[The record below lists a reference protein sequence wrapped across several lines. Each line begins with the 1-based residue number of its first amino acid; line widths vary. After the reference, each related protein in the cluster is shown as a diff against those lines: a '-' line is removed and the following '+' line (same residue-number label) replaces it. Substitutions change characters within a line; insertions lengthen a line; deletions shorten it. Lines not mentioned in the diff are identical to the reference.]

1 MERQMMDS
9 ATAAQAIHG
18 ALRGPNAWFSGV
30 STDSRSLS
38 PGDLFVA
45 IKGERFDG
53 NDFVSQAFARG
64 ATAAIVAADRAAEI
78 SATLRGSAAGTML
91 CVSDPTKS
99 LGALATFW
107 RRRFS
112 LPVVGI
118 AGSNG
123 KTTVKEMTAA
133 ILRAAFGDANVLAT
147 SGNLNNEIGLPLTV
161 LRLHA
166 GHRAASIEIGMNHPG
181 ETAILSAIASP
192 SIGVINNA
200 QREHQEFMH
209 SVADVAAEHAS
220 LLGILPYRG
229 HAVIN
234 ADDDYAAFWRDVVAR
249 RNADG
254 AALVVRDFGL
264 RAPAAISA
272 RCEPRTWGNKVEV
285 TTPEGSVAFELNA
298 PGRHNVSN
306 ALAAIAAATA
316 AGAGVDAAA
325 AALGAF
331 RPIRGRLHPRAGAN
345 GATILD
351 DTYNANPDSVKAAVA
366 VLANAKGAKWLVL
379 GDMGE
384 VGDQGPAFHREIGE
398 YARAAGVDRLL
409 TVGPL
414 ATHAVEAFGVGG
426 EHFADQEALVQE
438 LNAAL
443 RPGTTVLVKGSRFMA
458 MERVIER
465 VIERLGEPS
474 ELAEGDR

>member
-1 MERQMMDS
+1 MARC
-9 ATAAQAIHG
+9 AAA
-18 ALRGPNAWFSGV
+18 NAWFNGV

-53 NDFVSQAFARG
+53 HDFVSQAFARG

-91 CVSDPTKS
+91 CVSDPPKS

-118 AGSNG
+118 VGSNG

-181 ETAILSAIASP
+181 ETAVLSAIASP

-220 LLGILPYRG
+220 LLGVLPYRG
-229 HAVIN
+229 HRRDQRRRRLSRRSGATSSRAATPTGQRWSCVIS
-234 ADDDYAAFWRDVVAR
+234 DCAR
-249 RNADG
+249 PPR
-254 AALVVRDFGL
+254 
-264 RAPAAISA
+264 SA
-272 RCEPRTWGNKVEV
+272 R
-285 TTPEGSVAFELNA
+285 
-298 PGRHNVSN
+298 
-306 ALAAIAAATA
+306 
-316 AGAGVDAAA
+316 DAN
-325 AALGAF
+325 
-331 RPIRGRLHPRAGAN
+331 RAH
-345 GATILD
+345 GAT
-351 DTYNANPDSVKAAVA
+351 
-366 VLANAKGAKWLVL
+366 
-379 GDMGE
+379 
-384 VGDQGPAFHREIGE
+384 R
-398 YARAAGVDRLL
+398 
-409 TVGPL
+409 
-414 ATHAVEAFGVGG
+414 
-426 EHFADQEALVQE
+426 
-438 LNAAL
+438 
-443 RPGTTVLVKGSRFMA
+443 SR
-458 MERVIER
+458 
-465 VIERLGEPS
+465 
-474 ELAEGDR
+474 